1 MVGFL
6 APPAL
11 YAEIAQVAGKKG
23 KQAWWKC
30 LWLGI
35 MAGVYIGFGS
45 ILMTSVAGQMLVPT
59 DGDGVRYAGLQKF
72 ISGLCFQMGLTMVM
86 VCGAELFT
94 GNAAVMVVGL
104 WEGTCS
110 VAEVGANWG
119 ISYVGNLIGSLLIM
133 GLVDAS
139 EIFQEDTQPV
149 AWAFS
154 RGVSEA
160 KVSNGWGAALVRGLL
175 ANLLV
180 CVAVWQ
186 ATAGQS
192 VADKVL
198 GIFFP
203 VLAFV
208 AMGLEHSVA
217 NMFLIPMGMKNGNG
231 VSVGDFVWMNL
242 IPVTLGNIIAG
253 SGVLA
258 TGYSLS
264 YGSLGRM
271 IEDLIN
277 PADKPAQHFVGVL
290 DQPPNSHHSSGPVE
304 NGHNGHK
311 AASHDG
317 GGEP

>member
-1 MVGFL
+1 MAERTPVVGIL

-11 YAEIAQVAGKKG
+11 YAELAQVAGKKG
-23 KQAWWKC
+23 KQPWWKC

-35 MAGVYIGFGS
+35 MAGIYIGYGS
-45 ILMTSVAGQMLVPT
+45 ILMTSVAGQMLSPT
-59 DGDGVRYAGLQKF
+59 DSQGLKYNGMAKF
-72 ISGLCFQMGLTMVM
+72 MSGLCFQMGLTMVT

-104 WEGTCS
+104 WEGTCTFAQLL
-110 VAEVGANWG
+110 VNWG
-119 ISYVGNLIGSLLIM
+119 TSYVGNLIGSLLIM

-139 EIFQEDTQPV
+139 DIFKEDTQPI

-154 RGVSEA
+154 RSVSEG
-160 KVSNGWGAALVRGLL
+160 KVSNGWGAALVRGIL

-186 ATAGQS
+186 AAAGQS
-192 VADKVL
+192 VVDKVF

-242 IPVTLGNIIAG
+242 IPVTVGNIIAG
-253 SGVLA
+253 SGFLA
-258 TGYSLS
+258 TGYSLT

-271 IEDLIN
+271 IEELIHPLA
-277 PADKPAQHFVGVL
+277 PAPTFVIH
-290 DQPPNSHHSSGPVE
+290 PPSNHSAPQE
-304 NGHNGHK
+304 DANGK
-311 AASHDG
+311 HDAV
-317 GGEP
+317 